1 MRSTTPRL
9 GAVSLI
15 LLLWSAPVLARTHH
29 RSPPPHNPACT
40 LTSFLPRWREVP
52 DGVYSELAPEGV
64 LKIGVNYGNPNNASI
79 DANGSLRGVAVDLGC
94 ILARRL
100 GLEVEFVPYAGIP
113 AMMQG
118 FDSGEW
124 SLGFTFDPQFG
135 PQTFAYAHPHLAVEN
150 TYLVPGASPF
160 KSVADVDQAGVLI
173 SVAQGNSP
181 DIYLSGQ
188 LKNATLVRFATV
200 PQALAALKNGQVD
213 AFAGSRT
220 AEIGF
225 LSQMPNARLLPDDF
239 LLAQLAAV
247 TAMGADE
254 AVGVVNR
261 FVEESKVHFLIQL
274 AIARSGLVGVLLPA
288 PVRESDDDRR

>member
-1 MRSTTPRL
+1 MRSTAQRV

-15 LLLWSAPVLARTHH
+15 LLLRSAPVLARTTYNAL
-29 RSPPPHNPACT
+29 PHNPACT
-40 LTSFLPRWREVP
+40 LTSFLRPWREVP
-52 DGVYSELAPEGV
+52 DGVYTELAPEGV

-79 DANGSLRGVAVDLGC
+79 DATGTLQGVAVDLGC

-100 GLEVEFVPYAGIP
+100 RVEVEFVPYAGIP
-113 AMMQG
+113 TMMQG

-135 PQTFAYAHPHLAVEN
+135 PQTFSYAHPHLVVEN
-150 TYLVPGASPF
+150 TYLVSGASPF
-160 KSVADVDQAGVLI
+160 KSIADVDQTGVLI

-181 DIYLSGQ
+181 DIYLTGH
-188 LKNATLVRFATV
+188 LMNATLVRFATV
-200 PQALAALKNGQVD
+200 PQALAALKDGQVN

-225 LSQMPNARLLPDDF
+225 LPQMPDARLLPDDF

-247 TAMGADE
+247 MATGADE
-254 AVGVVNR
+254 AVGAVDR
-261 FVEESKVHFLIQL
+261 FVEESKVEFLIQL
-274 AIARSGLVGVLLPA
+274 AILRSRLVGVLLPM
-288 PVRESDDDRR
+288 PVRERGDDRR

>member
-1 MRSTTPRL
+1 MRSTTQRI
-9 GAVSLI
+9 GAVSLM
-15 LLLWSAPVLARTHH
+15 LLLRSAPVLARTSHQ
-29 RSPPPHNPACT
+29 PPPHNPVCT
-40 LTSFLPRWREVP
+40 LTSFLQRWRGVP
-52 DGVYSELAPEGV
+52 DDVYSELAPEGV

-79 DANGSLRGVAVDLGC
+79 DANGSLQGVAVDLGC

-160 KSVADVDQAGVLI
+160 KSVADVDQTGVLI

-181 DIYLSGQ
+181 DVYLTGH
-188 LKNATLVRFATV
+188 LKNATLVRFTTV
-200 PQALAALKNGQVD
+200 PQALAALKNGQVH

-225 LSQMPNARLLPDDF
+225 LPQMPNARLLPDDF
-239 LLAQLAAV
+239 LLAQLAGVMA
-247 TAMGADE
+247 TGADE
-254 AVGVVNR
+254 ALGVVNR
-261 FVEESKVHFLIQL
+261 FVEESKVDFLIQL
-274 AIARSGLVGVLLPA
+274 AIVRSRLIGVLLPT
-288 PVRESDDDRR
+288 PVRERDDDRR

>member
-1 MRSTTPRL
+1 MRSTTQRI
-9 GAVSLI
+9 GAVSLM
-15 LLLWSAPVLARTHH
+15 LLLRSAPVLARTNHH
-29 RSPPPHNPACT
+29 PPPHNPACT
-40 LTSFLPRWREVP
+40 LTSFLQRWRGVP
-52 DGVYSELAPEGV
+52 DDVYSELAPEGV

-79 DANGSLRGVAVDLGC
+79 DANGSLQGVAVDLGC

-160 KSVADVDQAGVLI
+160 KSVADVDQTGVLI

-181 DIYLSGQ
+181 DIYLTGH
-188 LKNATLVRFATV
+188 LKNATLVRFTTV
-200 PQALAALKNGQVD
+200 PQALAALKNGQVH

-225 LSQMPNARLLPDDF
+225 LPQMPNARLLPDDF
-239 LLAQLAAV
+239 LLAQLAGVMA
-247 TAMGADE
+247 TGADE

-261 FVEESKVHFLIQL
+261 FVEESKVDFLIQL
-274 AIARSGLVGVLLPA
+274 AIVRSRLIGVLLPT

>member
-1 MRSTTPRL
+1 MRSTTRRI

-15 LLLWSAPVLARTHH
+15 LLFGSAPVLASGNH
-29 RSPPPHNPACT
+29 SSSPHNPACT
-40 LTSFLPRWREVP
+40 LTSFLERWRQVP
-52 DGVYSELAPEGV
+52 DGVYPELAPEGV

-79 DANGSLRGVAVDLGC
+79 DANGNLQGVAVDLGC

-100 GLEVEFVPYAGIP
+100 GLEVEFVPYAGLPTMI
-113 AMMQG
+113 QG
-118 FDSGEW
+118 FGSGEW

-135 PQTFAYAHPHLAVEN
+135 PQTFAYAHPHLVVEN

-160 KSVADVDQAGVLI
+160 QSVADVDQTGVLI

-181 DIYLSGQ
+181 DIYLTGH
-188 LKNATLVRFATV
+188 LKNATLVRFTTV
-200 PQALAALKNGQVD
+200 PQALAALKNGQVH

-225 LSQMPNARLLPDDF
+225 LPQMPNARLLRDDF

-247 TAMGADE
+247 MATGADE
-254 AVGVVNR
+254 AVGIVDR
-261 FVEESKVHFLIQL
+261 FVEESKVDFLIQL
-274 AIARSGLVGVLLPA
+274 AIVRSRLIGVQLPT
-288 PVRESDDDRR
+288 PVRERDGDRR

>member
-1 MRSTTPRL
+1 MRSTAQRI

-15 LLLWSAPVLARTHH
+15 LLLRSVPVLARTTHNAL
-29 RSPPPHNPACT
+29 PHNPACT
-40 LTSFLPRWREVP
+40 LTSFLRPWREVP
-52 DGVYSELAPEGV
+52 DGVYTELAPEGV

-79 DANGSLRGVAVDLGC
+79 DATGTLQGVAVDLGC

-100 GLEVEFVPYAGIP
+100 RVEVEFVPYAGIP
-113 AMMQG
+113 TMMLG
-118 FDSGEW
+118 FESGEW

-135 PQTFAYAHPHLAVEN
+135 PQTFSYAHPHLAVEN

-160 KSVADVDQAGVLI
+160 KSIADVDQTGVLI

-181 DIYLSGQ
+181 DIYLTGH
-188 LKNATLVRFATV
+188 LMNATLVRFATV
-200 PQALAALKNGQVD
+200 PQALAALKDGQVN

-225 LSQMPNARLLPDDF
+225 LPQMPDARLLPDDF

-247 TAMGADE
+247 MATGADE
-254 AVGVVNR
+254 AVGAVDR
-261 FVEESKVHFLIQL
+261 FVEESKVDFLIQL
-274 AIARSGLVGVLLPA
+274 AILRSRLVGVLLPM
-288 PVRESDDDRR
+288 PVRERGDDRR